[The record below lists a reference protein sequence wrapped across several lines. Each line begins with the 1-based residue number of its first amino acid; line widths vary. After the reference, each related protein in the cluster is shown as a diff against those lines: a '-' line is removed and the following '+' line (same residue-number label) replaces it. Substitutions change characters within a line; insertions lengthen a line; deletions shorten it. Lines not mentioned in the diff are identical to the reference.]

1 VSNGQVLFV
10 GDDYQFYQLDH
21 MGWQEYLQ
29 HLEPKVH
36 EGANWID
43 LFQKCLQI
51 YKGQIKGLL
60 NLPEEE

>member
-1 VSNGQVLFV
+1 
-10 GDDYQFYQLDH
+10 

-43 LFQKCLQI
+43 LFQKSLQI
-51 YKGQIKGLL
+51 YKGHIKGLL